1 MLIIKF
7 PKSFIIP
14 LHGQPIIFP
23 EEAQRSEFM
32 DTVFGNMDRLL
43 ESHRHT
49 LSLLQS
55 AQREQWPIV
64 DSVASIIGDMV
75 RRTSQIY
82 ETYVANYP
90 IAQYYIDREAGRNR
104 QFKKF
109 LEVSVHITL
118 DETV

>member
-1 MLIIKF
+1 M
-7 PKSFIIP
+7 
-14 LHGQPIIFP
+14 IFP
-23 EEAQRSEFM
+23 EEAQRSQFM
-32 DTVFGNMDRLL
+32 DSVFSNVVRLL

-49 LSLLQS
+49 LSLLQGV
-55 AQREQWPIV
+55 QYEQWPVVHSI
-64 DSVASIIGDMV
+64 ASIIGDMV
-75 RRTSQIY
+75 QRTAEVY